1 MVIWVERDK
10 MIKKTQGL
18 WQEFKAFAVK
28 GNAFDLAIAVV
39 IGTSF
44 TAIVNSLV
52 GDIITPL
59 LGLITHNVDFK
70 TLTWQ
75 VNPDVIV
82 KYGSF
87 LQAIFNFFVVSLSI
101 FIFFKVISSA
111 RKRLFVEE
119 QKDPPPP
126 AQKPEDVRLL
136 EEIRDLLKEQQPTR
150 Q

>member
-1 MVIWVERDK
+1 MVIWVERDH
-10 MIKKTQGL
+10 MLKKTQGL
-18 WQEFKAFAVK
+18 WHEFKAFAVK

-39 IGTSF
+39 VGASF

-52 GDIITPL
+52 GDIVTPL
-59 LGLITHNVDFK
+59 LGLLTHNVDFK
-70 TLTWQ
+70 TLTWE

-87 LQAIFNFFVVSLSI
+87 MQAVFNFLVVSVSI
-101 FIFFKVISSA
+101 FIVFKLMSSA

-119 QKDPPPP
+119 QKEPPPP

-136 EEIRDLLKEQQPTR
+136 EEIRDLLKQKN
-150 Q
+150 

>member
-10 MIKKTQGL
+10 VIKKTQGL
-18 WQEFKAFAVK
+18 WQEFKSFAVK

-39 IGTSF
+39 VGASF

-52 GDIITPL
+52 SDIVTPL
-59 LGLITHNVDFK
+59 LGIVTGNVDFK
-70 TLTWQ
+70 TLVWE
-75 VNPDVIV
+75 VRPGLIV

-87 LQAIFNFFVVSLSI
+87 MQAVFNFLVVSVSI
-101 FIFFKVISSA
+101 FIIFKIISST

-136 EEIRDLLKEQQPTR
+136 EEIRDLLKDGAPKA
-150 Q
+150 